1 MQAVP
6 AAADPSAGVPVQVQV
21 PVPEQELLPVRLPW
35 ERVPAVLQVQP
46 VQRLLR
52 S

>member
-1 MQAVP
+1 VP
-6 AAADPSAGVPVQVQV
+6 VQVLVQVQV
-21 PVPEQELLPVRLPW
+21 PGPGQELLPVRLPW
-35 ERVPAVLQVQP
+35 ERVPAVRQVLP